1 MTSPV
6 CKRCPCAEAQWPKCP
21 HPWYLKQMLCRGE
34 YYAPNLTRHAEVFV
48 QQTLRTKGEAEDLAV
63 EVRRAIRLGTYV
75 AAKDYTPPA
84 PAAPPPTTTAP
95 APGQTLDAIVTLF
108 ETLQI
113 DADVKKKKNSKTN
126 DKANLKR
133 LCRTV
138 VPARP
143 EPLGTWPMAALTLQ
157 DLIAFRSEQEGLR
170 DEHLE
175 QDPHHDRPAVVVGA
189 LAGPSRARHPRRRA
203 EAGVEAPR
211 PHQGEP
217 AQSADRRRPLE
228 RPPRGRG
235 GRADEGRGRAARRPP
250 DRAVG
255 NRRAGRRAPRAP
267 VGRRPPRPETALHS
281 RRGNRRRQDRQPAH
295 RNLDRAR
302 RDPRAPLG
310 RSRGAAH
317 KRRAYVFGDPF
328 GGRIK
333 SVDKTW
339 RTTLLRAHRLEP
351 GWTETGDFDAATRAR
366 LHHIDL
372 HLHDIRHEAAC
383 RWLESRCFDLAQ
395 ISKRLGHSSVAQTA
409 TYLHARDSSLRGAQA
424 AYDAKRQADAEAA
437 EAQAKA
443 AAGLKPGSSPYKV
456 HTNGSAASSLGLG
469 PRLVKSDKSSV
480 KK

>member
-1 MTSPV
+1 
-6 CKRCPCAEAQWPKCP
+6 
-21 HPWYLKQMLCRGE
+21 MLCRGE

-157 DLIAFRSEQEGLR
+157 DLIAFRSEQEGLATSTWNKIR
-170 DEHLE
+170 TTIGQLWSWARWQGHLE
-175 QDPHHDRPAVVVGA
+175 RDILVDAPKPALKLLGRTKANQRNQRIDDA
-189 LAGPSRARHPRRRA
+189 LWSDLLAAA
-203 EAGVEAPR
+203 E
-211 PHQGEP
+211 
-217 AQSADRRRPLE
+217 
-228 RPPRGRG
+228 
-235 GRADEGRGRAARRPP
+235 EGRTKDEAVRLGDLLIALWETGARVGELLALQWGDVHRDQKQLYIRGEEIGAGKTGSRPIEISTVLDAILARRSVDP
-250 DRAVG
+250 
-255 NRRAGRRAPRAP
+255 AG
-267 VGRRPPRPETALHS
+267 
-281 RRGNRRRQDRQPAH
+281 QP
-295 RNLDRAR
+295 
-302 RDPRAPLG
+302 
-310 RSRGAAH
+310 H